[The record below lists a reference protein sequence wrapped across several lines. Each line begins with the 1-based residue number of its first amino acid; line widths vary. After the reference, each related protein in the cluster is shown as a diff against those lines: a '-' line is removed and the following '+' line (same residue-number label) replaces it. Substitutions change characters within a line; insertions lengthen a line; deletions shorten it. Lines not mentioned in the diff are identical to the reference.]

1 MPSDQGKQSVIVVKK
16 KRGHAGGHHG
26 GAWKVAYAD
35 FVTSMMAFF
44 LVMWIVAQSAEIKTN
59 VSGYFKDPIGFSKNS
74 KSGMLKGGAGV
85 DMNKLGTEKK
95 DWTQEKAQEIL
106 AKAGEHIKEVL
117 SKIPE
122 FEALKDQIKIEMTGE
137 GLRIELIELSGDS
150 SGSSFFFDVG
160 SAKLNKENST
170 IIEAIAKELGKL
182 PNHVVVEGHTDSRRY
197 PADAKYTNW
206 ELSADRANS
215 ARQLME
221 KSGIRSDQVM
231 GVRGYA
237 DKKLRI
243 QNNPTDPRN
252 RRISIIVL
260 NEFAEKKYEEIQTGE
275 KEYGKTD

>member
-1 MPSDQGKQSVIVVKK
+1 MSNDKGRPVIVVKK
-16 KRGHAGGHHG
+16 KGGHAGGGHHG

-35 FVTSMMAFF
+35 FITSMMAFF
-44 LVMWIVAQSAEIKTN
+44 LVMWIVGQSAEVKTN

-74 KSGMLKGGAGV
+74 KSGMLKGGAGM
-85 DMNKLGTEKK
+85 DMKKSGTESK
-95 DWTQEKAQEIL
+95 DWTEEKAQEVL
-106 AKAGEHIKEVL
+106 AKAGEHIKEIL
-117 SKIPE
+117 SKMPE

-160 SAKLNKENST
+160 SAKLNKENSA
-170 IIEAIAKELGKL
+170 IIVAIASELGKL
-182 PNHVVVEGHTDSRRY
+182 PNHIVVEGHTDSRQY
-197 PADAKYTNW
+197 PVEAKYTNW
-206 ELSADRANS
+206 ELSSDRANS

-221 KSGIRSDQVM
+221 QSGIRPGQVM

-243 QNNPTDPRN
+243 TNNPTDPRN

-260 NEFAEKKYEEIQTGE
+260 NEFAEKKYEKIETGE
-275 KEYGKTD
+275 KQAEQI